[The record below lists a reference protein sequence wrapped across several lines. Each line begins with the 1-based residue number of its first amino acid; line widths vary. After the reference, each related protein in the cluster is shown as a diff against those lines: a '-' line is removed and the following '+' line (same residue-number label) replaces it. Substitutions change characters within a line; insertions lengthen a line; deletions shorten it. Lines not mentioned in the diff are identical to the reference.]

1 MRKINIQSPPYKL
14 SNEKYTE
21 RSQDVFSSV
30 DGLLSFY
37 SKKSFLRTPLLEN
50 ITIKGFL
57 KEDGEINIYLHEK
70 DLINIPSDIR
80 ENFKF
85 KYGLDSILFPGTLF
99 FKGSL
104 MEGFSYANLSQ
115 EISTF
120 IVNGNIV
127 SLKKVERATSIGK
140 LKRIEDIIHLNSSF
154 SIMSKNEELVKIK
167 KYSKLNLEID
177 ISIQFK
183 RGAA

>member
-1 MRKINIQSPPYKL
+1 MRKINIQSPPRKSSNKEYK
-14 SNEKYTE
+14 EKP
-21 RSQDVFSSV
+21 QDVFSSV

-57 KEDGEINIYLHEK
+57 KEEGEIIIYLHEK

-85 KYGLDSILFPGTLF
+85 KYGLDSILFPNTLF

-104 MEGFSYANLSQ
+104 MEGFSYANLSK

-120 IVNGNIV
+120 IVNGNIA

-140 LKRIEDIIHLNSSF
+140 LKRIEDIVHLNSSF
-154 SIMSKNEELVKIK
+154 SIISKNDEMAKIR

>member
-1 MRKINIQSPPYKL
+1 
-14 SNEKYTE
+14 
-21 RSQDVFSSV
+21 
-30 DGLLSFY
+30 
-37 SKKSFLRTPLLEN
+37 
-50 ITIKGFL
+50 
-57 KEDGEINIYLHEK
+57 
-70 DLINIPSDIR
+70 
-80 ENFKF
+80 
-85 KYGLDSILFPGTLF
+85 
-99 FKGSL
+99 

-120 IVNGNIV
+120 IVNGNIA

-140 LKRIEDIIHLNSSF
+140 LKLIEDIIHLNSCF
-154 SIMSKNEELVKIK
+154 SVISKHNEMAKTR